1 MAVQFDIT
9 TGIVTSGFTASVAR
23 TVLEGV
29 STANVPPEWCE
40 YAICNQAAS
49 GYTIVEFCTYAATGT
64 GTAYTPKRHGQA
76 VGVAAST
83 WKVNDTVEPTT
94 PVVVWSEVYA
104 NPFSLRMQYPLGRE
118 FFHAVSTVQGIR
130 VTTSVVPDATHPFI
144 ASLMI
149 EELSPWPS

>member
-1 MAVQFDIT
+1 MVVQFDISSGTVT
-9 TGIVTSGFTASVAR
+9 TGFTASVAR
-23 TVLEGV
+23 TMIEGV

-40 YAICNQAAS
+40 YFVSNQAAT

-64 GTAYTPKRHGQA
+64 GTVYVPKRHGQA

-94 PVVVWSEVYA
+94 PVVVWAEVYA
-104 NPFSLRMQYPLGRE
+104 NPFSLRIQYPLGRE

-130 VTTSVVPDATHPFI
+130 VTPSVVPDATHPLI
-144 ASLMI
+144 VSLMI
-149 EELSPWPS
+149 EE